1 MKILA
6 ALKKIKHLD
15 RKIVKNRERM
25 AKYCSVVTNDQEV
38 DDIPY
43 DEDDVRKMGQ
53 RIGDLAME
61 KSAIR
66 AALHKTNVR
75 VKTTFQNKECSIDE
89 LLLFQ
94 NVVLPEK
101 MRALKALRRKEKN
114 RGYGHNDSK
123 DDYVCN
129 QFDPRERDNEIEKL
143 EQTMSDLDELL
154 DNMNIETDV
163 VGLD

>member
-25 AKYCSVVTNDQEV
+25 AKYCSVIMEDSSA
-38 DDIPY
+38 DDPPY
-43 DEDDVRKMGQ
+43 DEEDIRKMSQ
-53 RIGDLAME
+53 RITDLALE
-61 KSAIR
+61 KANIR

-75 VKTTFQNKECSIDE
+75 VKTEFLGKECSIDE
-89 LLLFQ
+89 LLLYQ

-101 MRALKALRRKEKN
+101 MRALKTLRRKEKN
-114 RGYGHNDSK
+114 RGYNSHDK
-123 DDYVCN
+123 DAYVLN
-129 QFDPRERDNEIEKL
+129 QFDPRERDAAIEKM
-143 EQTMSDLDELL
+143 EDEMTQLDTLL

-163 VGLD
+163 IGLD